1 MMRAIEFGEKKR
13 PKQRRMRRFLRAL
26 IILLVIGVLW
36 GVYVLSQIGSVMGDG
51 SKQFSNTAKKD
62 AGIVLGASLWKD
74 EPSPGLKERLDQ
86 ALADYKAGKFS
97 YFIVTGGYDTPES
110 KYTEAEGM
118 ANYLEKQG
126 ISKEIIILENKAT
139 STYENLKY
147 SQALMREKNLQ
158 AALIITHDYH
168 GNRAYEMAKS
178 LNYSSP
184 SLSIVKS
191 EVMNSWYHTS
201 REILSYTKW
210 KLQQIG
216 LFIGII

>member
-1 MMRAIEFGEKKR
+1 MMMRAIEFGVKKR
-13 PKQRRMRRFLRAL
+13 PGRKRILRTL
-26 IILLVIGVLW
+26 VILLVIGVLW
-36 GVYVLSQIGSVMGDG
+36 VLYALSQIGSVMGDG
-51 SKQFSNTAKKD
+51 SKQFSNTGKKD
-62 AGIVLGASLWKD
+62 VGIVLGASLWED

-97 YFIVTGGYDTPES
+97 YFLVTGGYDTSQS

-126 ISKEIIILENKAT
+126 IPRENIILENKAT
-139 STYENLKY
+139 STYENLKF
-147 SQALMREKNLQ
+147 SQALMKEKNLQ
-158 AALIITHDYH
+158 SALIITHDYH

-178 LNYSSP
+178 LNYTSP

-191 EVMNSWYHTS
+191 EVMNAWYHTS